1 MLCPLCQTEMRISRS
16 VYRLKNIDPPEMV
29 IAHDLV
35 CRSKKCPNYDKV
47 VKTIENPVEVEV
59 YQPS

>member
-16 VYRLKNIDPPEMV
+16 VYRLKKIDPPEMV

-35 CRSKKCPNYDKV
+35 CRSKQCPNYDKV
-47 VKTIENPVEVEV
+47 VETIENPVEVEV
-59 YQPS
+59 NQPS